1 MGKLLAAIER
11 DDISAV
17 KSLLASGAPP
27 EPSRWRRFWRRR
39 ELAPLQLALLRRR
52 SLNTPSRYHEHEIVK
67 CLLDHGADP
76 NRGSDSWF
84 LPLAA
89 AAYNGDLAMMELLVA
104 HGAEVNVPHDQASPL
119 ELAAMGKRMDL
130 IEWLLARGA
139 DPSAVFAP
147 RVALHRIDGR
157 FLRRL
162 IEAGAKAPPDLEA
175 VILEGKW

>member
-1 MGKLLAAIER
+1 MMGKLLAAIER
-11 DDISAV
+11 DDLSAV
-17 KSLLASGAPP
+17 KSLLASGAPL
-27 EPSRWRRFWRRR
+27 EPNRWRRLWRRH
-39 ELAPLQLALLRRR
+39 EAMPLQLAVIRRR
-52 SLNTPSRYHEHEIVK
+52 NEIAK

-76 NRGSDSWF
+76 NRGTESHL

-89 AAYNGDLAMMELLVA
+89 AAYNRDLAMMELLVS
-104 HGAEVNVPHDQASPL
+104 HGADVNVPLNQASPL

-130 IEWLLARGA
+130 IDWLLERGA

-147 RVALHRIDGR
+147 RVAVYRIDGR

-175 VILEGKW
+175 AILKGKW